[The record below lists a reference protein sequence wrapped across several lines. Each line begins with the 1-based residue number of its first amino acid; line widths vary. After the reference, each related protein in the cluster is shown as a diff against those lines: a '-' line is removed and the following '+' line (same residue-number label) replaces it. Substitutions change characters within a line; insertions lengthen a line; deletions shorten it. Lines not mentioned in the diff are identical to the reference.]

1 MSLGRNTSNWFVTV
15 YEGWQF
21 NKAVNSV
28 FPHSGLQLLCSRDW
42 GLPYTLAPCLY
53 LRTGTIDLVAV
64 VLRLKP
70 KAPCILARILQTELQ
85 PSLLFITES
94 LVNGSFRSCIFSEKL
109 TDTQL
114 ESESGEFVSGFVAS
128 LLAYCVRLVKA
139 MNLSGGS
146 LNTVIG
152 WFVGD
157 G

>member
-1 MSLGRNTSNWFVTV
+1 MHSLCAIRGSNPGPG
-15 YEGWQF
+15 YHAY
-21 NKAVNSV
+21 K
-28 FPHSGLQLLCSRDW
+28 
-42 GLPYTLAPCLY
+42 
-53 LRTGTIDLVAV
+53 
-64 VLRLKP
+64 
-70 KAPCILARILQTELQ
+70 ARILQTELQ

-152 WFVGD
+152 
-157 G
+157 